1 MENIL
6 EWDPDHLVYD
16 PHPELDNWRGTASPP
31 IDHPLVRSPER
42 WKIAGGFGGMDP
54 LDGWSTQFGSARY
67 GPHPDSLPDP
77 PYEPM
82 HRARSTRS
90 AHGPWPGFGGHRQP
104 PVAPATQTKA
114 PLRRAVIAGSD
125 SILFSHDWK
134 FVPRAFL
141 LCRPTDSP
149 TVGDG
154 FQYEIF
160 YGL

>member
-42 WKIAGGFGGMDP
+42 WKIAGRVWWNGPRGWMVDP
-54 LDGWSTQFGSARY
+54 VWVCKIWTAPRQSTGSPVRTHAPGSIDSISPWSLAWFW
-67 GPHPDSLPDP
+67 
-77 PYEPM
+77 
-82 HRARSTRS
+82 RSS
-90 AHGPWPGFGGHRQP
+90 QS

-134 FVPRAFL
+134 FVPRAII

-154 FQYEIF
+154 FQHEIF